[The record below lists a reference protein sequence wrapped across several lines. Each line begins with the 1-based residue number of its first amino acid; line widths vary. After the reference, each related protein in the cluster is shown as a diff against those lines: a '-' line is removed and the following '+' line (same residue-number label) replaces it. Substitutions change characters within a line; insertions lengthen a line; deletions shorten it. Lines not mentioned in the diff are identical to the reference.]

1 MIAGVN
7 NLPGMYSKEIPLKI
21 RCGGPW
27 RLFLLAGLIIA
38 LLSAC
43 RKQDEST
50 SSVLVRVN
58 ERVTSFDRFEED
70 FSRHLNARG
79 IVAEEARVELKR
91 SFLAQKI
98 NRELILSAAD
108 RAGIDLTV
116 AQQEAV
122 VAEHRKDYSVD
133 DFEAMLQERKLT
145 VETWRRQ
152 LLETRRIE
160 EAISRLAYSDIVIPK
175 EAIAAYYQQQKDEFD
190 RPQQVRARQIT
201 LANEADGQQVLGQL
215 RQGLDFA
222 EAARRFS
229 ISPDAE
235 QGGDLGFF
243 GRGQMP
249 DAFDAVVFELPIGRI
264 SDLVKSEYGYH
275 LFLVEERRAAQRL
288 PLDQVQDQI
297 AARLRAEKEE
307 QAYRDWLQSL
317 RSQATIEVDW
327 TLL

>member
-1 MIAGVN
+1 M
-7 NLPGMYSKEIPLKI
+7 KT
-21 RCGGPW
+21 RCGAAL
-27 RLFLLAGLIIA
+27 RLFLLVCLIFA

-43 RKQDEST
+43 RKQDEPA

-58 ERVTSFDRFEED
+58 ERVISFDRFESD
-70 FSRHLNARG
+70 FSRHLTARG
-79 IVAEEARVELKR
+79 IVAEEARLELKR
-91 SFLAQKI
+91 PFLAQII

-108 RAGIDLTV
+108 RSGIDLSA
-116 AQQEAV
+116 AQQEEV
-122 VAEHRKDYSVD
+122 VAEHRKDYGED
-133 DFEAMLQERKLT
+133 DFKGMLQERKLT
-145 VETWRRQ
+145 ETIWRRQ
-152 LLETRRIE
+152 LLENRRIE
-160 EAISRLAYSDIVIPK
+160 ETISRLAYRDIVITPK
-175 EAIAAYYQQQKDEFD
+175 EVEDYFRKQRQEFD

-201 LANEADGQQVLGQL
+201 LAKEAEGQQVLGQI

-264 SDLVKSEYGYH
+264 SELVKSEYGYH
-275 LFLVEERRAAQRL
+275 LFLVEERRPAQRL
-288 PLDQVQDQI
+288 TLEQVQDEI
-297 AARLRAEKEE
+297 KARLRAEKEE
-307 QAYRDWLQSL
+307 DAYRNWLRDL
-317 RSQATIEVDW
+317 RSQAAIEVDW

>member
-1 MIAGVN
+1 MIACVN
-7 NLPGMYSKEIPLKI
+7 SPPGIYSKEMLLKI
-21 RCGGPW
+21 RCGGPL
-27 RLFLLAGLIIA
+27 RLFLLAWLIIA

-43 RKQDEST
+43 QKQEEPA

-58 ERVTSFDRFEED
+58 ERVISFDRFEAE
-70 FSRHLNARG
+70 FSRHLTARG
-79 IVAEEARVELKR
+79 IVAEETRLELKR

-108 RAGIDLTV
+108 RAGIDLTA

-122 VAEHRKDYSVD
+122 VAEHRKDYATD
-133 DFEAMLQERKLT
+133 DFKAMLQERNLT
-145 VETWRRQ
+145 EPIWRRQ
-152 LLETRRIE
+152 LLENRRIE
-160 EAISRLAYSDIVIPK
+160 EAISRLAYSDIDISQESV
-175 EAIAAYYQQQKDEFD
+175 ATYYQQQKKDFN

-201 LANEADGQQVLGQL
+201 LANEAEGQKVLGQL
-215 RQGLDFA
+215 RQGLEFA

-264 SDLVKSEYGYH
+264 SELVKSEYGYH
-275 LFLVEERRAAQRL
+275 LFLVEERRPAQRL
-288 PLDQVQDQI
+288 TLEQVQDEI
-297 AARLRAEKEE
+297 AARLRADKEE
-307 QAYRDWLQSL
+307 DAYRNWLQNL

>member
-1 MIAGVN
+1 M
-7 NLPGMYSKEIPLKI
+7 PLKI
-21 RCGGPW
+21 RCGGTL
-27 RLFLLAGLIIA
+27 RLFLLAWLIIA

-43 RKQDEST
+43 RKQDEPA

-58 ERVTSFDRFEED
+58 ERIISFDRFEED
-70 FSRHLNARG
+70 FARHLTARG
-79 IVAEEARVELKR
+79 IVAEEARPELKR

-108 RAGIDLTV
+108 RAAVDLTA

-122 VAEHRKDYSVD
+122 VAEHRKDYVAD

-145 VETWRRQ
+145 VEIWRRQ
-152 LLETRRIE
+152 LLENCRIE
-160 EAISRLAYSDIVIPK
+160 EAISRLAYSNIVISK
-175 EAIAAYYQQQKDEFD
+175 EAVAAYYRQQRADFD

-201 LANEADGQQVLGQL
+201 LAKEADGQQVLGQL

-249 DAFDAVVFELPIGRI
+249 DVFDVVVFELPIGRI
-264 SDLVKSEYGYH
+264 SELVKSEYGYH
-275 LFLVEERRAAQRL
+275 LFLVEERRSAQRL
-288 PLDQVQDQI
+288 TLEQVQDQI
-297 AARLRAEKEE
+297 AARLRAEKQEE
-307 QAYRDWLQSL
+307 AYRDWLQSL

>member
-1 MIAGVN
+1 M
-7 NLPGMYSKEIPLKI
+7 LLKI
-21 RCGGPW
+21 RCGGTL
-27 RLFLLAGLIIA
+27 RLFLLAWLIIA

-43 RKQDEST
+43 RKQDEPA
-50 SSVLVRVN
+50 SSVLVRIN
-58 ERVTSFDRFEED
+58 ERSISFEQFEAD
-70 FSRHLNARG
+70 FSRYLAVRG
-79 IVAEEARVELKR
+79 IVTEEALPELKR

-98 NRELILSAAD
+98 NRELILSAAA
-108 RAGIDLTV
+108 RVAIDLT
-116 AQQEAV
+116 ADQQEAI
-122 VAEHRKDYSVD
+122 VAEHCKDYVED

-145 VETWRRQ
+145 RELWRRQ
-152 LLETRRIE
+152 LLENRRIE
-160 EAISRLAYSDIVIPK
+160 ETISRLAYSDIVISK
-175 EAIAAYYQQQKDEFD
+175 ESVVAYYRQQRADFD

-201 LANEADGQQVLGQL
+201 LANEVDGQRVLGQL

-222 EAARRFS
+222 EGARRFS

-249 DAFDAVVFELPIGRI
+249 DVFDEVVFELPIGRI

-275 LFLVEERRAAQRL
+275 LFLVEERRPAQHL
-288 PLDQVQDQI
+288 TLEQVQDEI
-297 AARLRAEKEE
+297 AARLRADQEE
-307 QAYRDWLQSL
+307 QAYREWLQNL

>member
-1 MIAGVN
+1 M
-7 NLPGMYSKEIPLKI
+7 KT
-21 RCGGPW
+21 RCGVTLY
-27 RLFLLAGLIIA
+27 LFLLAWLIIA

-43 RKQDEST
+43 RKQEEPA

-58 ERVTSFDRFEED
+58 ERVISFDRFEAD
-70 FSRHLNARG
+70 FARHLIARG
-79 IVAEEARVELKR
+79 IVAKEAPQELKR

-108 RAGIDLTV
+108 RAAVDLTA
-116 AQQEAV
+116 AQREAV
-122 VAEHRKDYSVD
+122 VAAHRKDYAAD
-133 DFEAMLQERKLT
+133 DFEAMLQERKLS
-145 VETWRRQ
+145 VAIWRRQ
-152 LLETRRIE
+152 LLENRRIE
-160 EAISRLAYSDIVIPK
+160 EVISRLAYNDIVISK
-175 EAIAAYYQQQKDEFD
+175 EAVAAYYQQHRADFD

-201 LANEADGQQVLGQL
+201 LAKEADGQQVLGRL

-249 DAFDAVVFELPIGRI
+249 DVFDVVVFELTIGRI
-264 SDLVKSEYGYH
+264 SELVKSEYGYH
-275 LFLVEERRAAQRL
+275 LFLVEERRSAQRL
-288 PLDQVQDQI
+288 TLDQVQDQI

-307 QAYRDWLQSL
+307 QAYRNWLQSL

>member
-1 MIAGVN
+1 
-7 NLPGMYSKEIPLKI
+7 LKT
-21 RCGGPW
+21 RCGVTL
-27 RLFLLAGLIIA
+27 RLFLLVWLLFA

-43 RKQDEST
+43 RKQDEPAST
-50 SSVLVRVN
+50 VLVRVN
-58 ERVTSFDRFEED
+58 ERIISFDRFEAD
-70 FSRHLNARG
+70 FSRHLTARD
-79 IVAEEARVELKR
+79 IVADETRLELKR

-108 RAGIDLTV
+108 RAGINLTA

-122 VAEHRKDYSVD
+122 VAEHRKDYAAD
-133 DFEAMLQERKLT
+133 DFESMLQERKLT
-145 VETWRRQ
+145 ESIWRRQ
-152 LLETRRIE
+152 LLENRRIE
-160 EAISRLAYSDIVIPK
+160 ETISRLAYRDIVISPK
-175 EAIAAYYQQQKDEFD
+175 AVEDYFRKHRQDFD

-201 LANEADGQQVLGQL
+201 LAKEAEGQQVLGQI

-249 DAFDAVVFELPIGRI
+249 DAFDAVVFELPIGRV
-264 SDLVKSEYGYH
+264 SELVKSEYGYH
-275 LFLVEERRAAQRL
+275 LFLVEERRSAQRL
-288 PLDQVQDQI
+288 TLEQVQDEI
-297 AARLRAEKEE
+297 KARLRAEKEE
-307 QAYRDWLQSL
+307 EAYRNWLQSL

>member
-1 MIAGVN
+1 MCIR
-7 NLPGMYSKEIPLKI
+7 KEKPLKI
-21 RCGGPW
+21 RCGSTLPF
-27 RLFLLAGLIIA
+27 FLLALSIIA

-43 RKQDEST
+43 RQQGEPA

-58 ERVTSFDRFEED
+58 ERVISFDRFEED
-70 FSRHLNARG
+70 FSRHLTARG
-79 IVAEEARVELKR
+79 IVADETRLELKR

-108 RAGIDLTV
+108 RAAIDLTT
-116 AQQEAV
+116 AKQEAV
-122 VAEHRKDYSVD
+122 IAEHRKDYAAD

-145 VETWRRQ
+145 VEVWRRQ
-152 LLETRRIE
+152 LLENLRIE
-160 EAISRLAYSDIVIPK
+160 EAISRLAYSDIAISK
-175 EAIAAYYQQQKDEFD
+175 EAVAAYYRQQRDEFD

-201 LANEADGQQVLGQL
+201 LAKEADGQQVLGQL

-264 SDLVKSEYGYH
+264 SELVKSEYGYH
-275 LFLVEERRAAQRL
+275 LFLVEERRSAQRL
-288 PLDQVQDQI
+288 TLEQVQDQI
-297 AARLRAEKEE
+297 AARLRAEKQEE
-307 QAYRDWLQSL
+307 AYRDWLQGL

>member
-1 MIAGVN
+1 MCIR
-7 NLPGMYSKEIPLKI
+7 KEKLLKI
-21 RCGGPW
+21 RCGGTL
-27 RLFLLAGLIIA
+27 RLFLLAWSIIA

-43 RKQDEST
+43 RQQGEPP
-50 SSVLVRVN
+50 SSVLLRVN
-58 ERVTSFDRFEED
+58 ERVISFDQFEDD
-70 FSRHLNARG
+70 FARHLTARG
-79 IVAEEARVELKR
+79 IVAEETRQELKR
-91 SFLAQKI
+91 SFLAHKI

-108 RAGIDLTV
+108 RAAIDLTE

-122 VAEHRKDYSVD
+122 VAEYRKDYAAD
-133 DFEAMLQERKLT
+133 DFEAMLRERKLS
-145 VETWRRQ
+145 VEIWRRQ
-152 LLETRRIE
+152 LLENRRIE
-160 EAISRLAYSDIVIPK
+160 EAISRLAYSDIAISK
-175 EAIAAYYQQQKDEFD
+175 EAVAAYYRQQRDEFD
-190 RPQQVRARQIT
+190 LPQQVRARQIT
-201 LANEADGQQVLGQL
+201 LANEADGQRVLGQL

-264 SDLVKSEYGYH
+264 SELVKSEYGYH
-275 LFLVEERRAAQRL
+275 LFLVEERRSAQRL
-288 PLDQVQDQI
+288 TLDQVQDQI

-307 QAYRDWLQSL
+307 QTYRDWLQSL

>member
-1 MIAGVN
+1 M
-7 NLPGMYSKEIPLKI
+7 KT
-21 RCGGPW
+21 RCGVTLH
-27 RLFLLAGLIIA
+27 LFLLAWLIIA

-43 RKQDEST
+43 RKQEEPA

-58 ERVTSFDRFEED
+58 ERVISFDRFEDD
-70 FSRHLNARG
+70 FARHLIARG
-79 IVAEEARVELKR
+79 IVAKEARPELKR
-91 SFLAQKI
+91 SFLVQKI
-98 NRELILSAAD
+98 NRELVLSAAD
-108 RAGIDLTV
+108 RASVDLTA

-122 VAEHRKDYSVD
+122 VAEHRKDYAAD
-133 DFEAMLQERKLT
+133 DFKAMLQERKLT
-145 VETWRRQ
+145 VAVWRRQ
-152 LLETRRIE
+152 LLENRRIE
-160 EAISRLAYSDIVIPK
+160 EVISRLAYSDIVISQ
-175 EAIAAYYQQQKDEFD
+175 EAVAAYYQQQRADFD

-201 LANEADGQQVLGQL
+201 LAKEAAGQQVLGQL

-249 DAFDAVVFELPIGRI
+249 DIFDVVVFKLPIGRI
-264 SDLVKSEYGYH
+264 SELVKSEYGYH
-275 LFLVEERRAAQRL
+275 LFLVEERRSAQRL
-288 PLDQVQDQI
+288 TLDQVQDQI

-307 QAYRDWLQSL
+307 QAYRNWLQSL

>member
-1 MIAGVN
+1 M
-7 NLPGMYSKEIPLKI
+7 
-21 RCGGPW
+21 
-27 RLFLLAGLIIA
+27 
-38 LLSAC
+38 
-43 RKQDEST
+43 
-50 SSVLVRVN
+50 LVRVN
-58 ERVTSFDRFEED
+58 ERVISFDRFEEE
-70 FSRHLNARG
+70 FSRHLTARD
-79 IVAEEARVELKR
+79 IVDEETRLELKR

-108 RAGIDLTV
+108 RAGINLTA

-122 VAEHRKDYSVD
+122 VAEHRKDYAAN

-145 VETWRRQ
+145 EGIWRRQ
-152 LLETRRIE
+152 LLESRRIE
-160 EAISRLAYSDIVIPK
+160 EAIRRLAYSDIVISQ
-175 EAIAAYYQQQKDEFD
+175 EAVSACYQQQKKNFN

-201 LANEADGQQVLGQL
+201 LANEAEGQKVLGQL

-264 SDLVKSEYGYH
+264 SELVKSEYGYH
-275 LFLVEERRAAQRL
+275 LFLVEERRSAQRL
-288 PLDQVQDQI
+288 TLEQVQDEI
-297 AARLRAEKEE
+297 TARLRADKEE
-307 QAYRDWLQSL
+307 EAYRNWLQNL

>member
-1 MIAGVN
+1 MPRRGT
-7 NLPGMYSKEIPLKI
+7 M
-21 RCGGPW
+21 
-27 RLFLLAGLIIA
+27 RLVMLAWLAIA

-43 RKQDEST
+43 RKQDEPA

-58 ERVTSFDRFEED
+58 ERVISFDRFEED
-70 FSRHLNARG
+70 FARHLTARG
-79 IVAEEARVELKR
+79 IVAEEARLELKR

-108 RAGIDLTV
+108 RAGIDLTA

-122 VAEHRKDYSVD
+122 VAEHRKDYATD

-145 VETWRRQ
+145 VEIWRRQ

-160 EAISRLAYSDIVIPK
+160 ETVSRLAYSDIAISK
-175 EAIAAYYQQQKDEFD
+175 EAVVAFYRQQRSEFD

-201 LANEADGQQVLGQL
+201 LANEVDGQQVLGQL
-215 RQGLDFA
+215 RQGLDFT
-222 EAARRFS
+222 EAARHFS

-243 GRGQMP
+243 GRGEMP

-264 SDLVKSEYGYH
+264 SELVKSEYGYH
-275 LFLVEERRAAQRL
+275 LFRVEEQRAAQRL
-288 PLDQVQDQI
+288 TLDQVQEQI
-297 AARLRAEKEE
+297 VARLRAEKEE

-327 TLL
+327 ALL

>member
-1 MIAGVN
+1 
-7 NLPGMYSKEIPLKI
+7 LKI
-21 RCGGPW
+21 RYGSTLP
-27 RLFLLAGLIIA
+27 LFLLAWSIIA

-43 RKQDEST
+43 RQQGEPV

-58 ERVTSFDRFEED
+58 ERVISFDRFEED
-70 FSRHLNARG
+70 FSRHLTARG
-79 IVAEEARVELKR
+79 IVAEETRLELKR

-108 RAGIDLTV
+108 RATIDLST

-122 VAEHRKDYSVD
+122 IAEYSTDYAAD

-145 VETWRRQ
+145 LEVWRRQ
-152 LLETRRIE
+152 LLENRRIE
-160 EAISRLAYSDIVIPK
+160 EVVSQLAYSEIVISK
-175 EAIAAYYQQQKDEFD
+175 TAVSAYYRQQRDEFD

-201 LANEADGQQVLGQL
+201 LANQADGQQALGQL

-249 DAFDAVVFELPIGRI
+249 DIFDAVVFELPIGRI
-264 SDLVKSEYGYH
+264 SELVKSEYGYH

-288 PLDQVQDQI
+288 TLDQVQDQI
-297 AARLRAEKEE
+297 AAQLRAEKQEE
-307 QAYRDWLQSL
+307 AYRDWLQSL
-317 RSQATIEVDW
+317 RSQATIEVNW

>member
-1 MIAGVN
+1 
-7 NLPGMYSKEIPLKI
+7 MYSKEIPLKI

-43 RKQDEST
+43 RKQDESA

-264 SDLVKSEYGYH
+264 SELVKSEYGYH

>member
-1 MIAGVN
+1 MLTALLVCIR
-7 NLPGMYSKEIPLKI
+7 KEKPLKN
-21 RCGGPW
+21 RCGGTL
-27 RLFLLAGLIIA
+27 RLFLLACLLLA

-43 RKQDEST
+43 RQQSET
-50 SSVLVRVN
+50 ASSVLVRVN
-58 ERVTSFDRFEED
+58 ERVISFDRFEDD
-70 FSRHLNARG
+70 FSRHLTARD
-79 IVAEEARVELKR
+79 IVAEETRLELKR

-108 RAGIDLTV
+108 RAAIDLTV

-122 VAEHRKDYSVD
+122 VAEHLKDYAAD

-145 VETWRRQ
+145 EGIWRRQ
-152 LLETRRIE
+152 LLENRRIE
-160 EAISRLAYSDIVIPK
+160 EAISRLAYSEIVISK
-175 EAIAAYYQQQKDEFD
+175 EAITAFYKQQRDEFD
-190 RPQQVRARQIT
+190 LPQQVRARQIT

-215 RQGLDFA
+215 RQGLDFV

-249 DAFDAVVFELPIGRI
+249 AAFDAVVFELTIGRI
-264 SDLVKSEYGYH
+264 SELVKSEYGYH
-275 LFLVEERRAAQRL
+275 LFLVEERRSAQRL
-288 PLDQVQDQI
+288 TLDQVQDEI
-297 AARLRAEKEE
+297 EARLRADKEE

>member
-1 MIAGVN
+1 MKTRFGVT
-7 NLPGMYSKEIPLKI
+7 L
-21 RCGGPW
+21 
-27 RLFLLAGLIIA
+27 RLFLLAWLIFA

-43 RKQDEST
+43 RKQDEPA

-58 ERVTSFDRFEED
+58 ERVISFDRFEED
-70 FSRHLNARG
+70 FSRHLTARG
-79 IVAEEARVELKR
+79 IVAEEKRLELKR

-108 RAGIDLTV
+108 RAAIDLTV
-116 AQQEAV
+116 VQQEAV
-122 VAEHRKDYSVD
+122 VAEHRKDYAAD

-145 VETWRRQ
+145 EEVWRRQ
-152 LLETRRIE
+152 LLENRRIE
-160 EAISRLAYSDIVIPK
+160 ETISRLAYRDIVISPK
-175 EAIAAYYQQQKDEFD
+175 AVADYFRQQRHEFD
-190 RPQQVRARQIT
+190 LPQQVRARQIT
-201 LANEADGQQVLGQL
+201 LAKEADGQQVLGLL

-264 SDLVKSEYGYH
+264 SELVKSEYGYH
-275 LFLVEERRAAQRL
+275 LFLVEERRSAQRL
-288 PLDQVQDQI
+288 TLEQVQDQI

-307 QAYRDWLQSL
+307 EVYREWLQSL

>member
-1 MIAGVN
+1 
-7 NLPGMYSKEIPLKI
+7 MYSKEMPLKI
-21 RCGGPW
+21 RCGGPL
-27 RLFLLAGLIIA
+27 RLFLLVWLIIA

-43 RKQDEST
+43 RKQDEPA

-58 ERVTSFDRFEED
+58 ERVISFDRFEED
-70 FSRHLNARG
+70 FARHLTARD
-79 IVAEEARVELKR
+79 IVAEEARLELKR

-108 RAGIDLTV
+108 RAAIDLTL

-122 VAEHRKDYSVD
+122 VAEHRKDYAAD

-145 VETWRRQ
+145 VEIWRRQ

-160 EAISRLAYSDIVIPK
+160 EAIRRLVYSDIVISK
-175 EAIAAYYQQQKDEFD
+175 EAVAAYYHQHRADFD

-264 SDLVKSEYGYH
+264 SELVKSEYGFH
-275 LFLVEERRAAQRL
+275 LFRVEERRSAQRL
-288 PLDQVQDQI
+288 TLNQVQDQI
-297 AARLRAEKEE
+297 AAHLRAEKEE

>member
-43 RKQDEST
+43 RKQDESA

-264 SDLVKSEYGYH
+264 SELVKSEYGYH

>member
-1 MIAGVN
+1 M
-7 NLPGMYSKEIPLKI
+7 KT
-21 RCGGPW
+21 RCGVTLH
-27 RLFLLAGLIIA
+27 LFLLAWLIIA

-43 RKQDEST
+43 RKQEEPA

-58 ERVTSFDRFEED
+58 ERVISFDRFEDD
-70 FSRHLNARG
+70 FARHLIARG
-79 IVAEEARVELKR
+79 IVAKEARPELKR
-91 SFLAQKI
+91 SFLVQKI
-98 NRELILSAAD
+98 NRELVLSAAD
-108 RAGIDLTV
+108 RASVDLTA

-122 VAEHRKDYSVD
+122 VAEHRKDYAAD
-133 DFEAMLQERKLT
+133 DFKAMLQERKLT
-145 VETWRRQ
+145 VAVWRRQ
-152 LLETRRIE
+152 LLENRRIE
-160 EAISRLAYSDIVIPK
+160 EVISRLAYSDIVISQ
-175 EAIAAYYQQQKDEFD
+175 EAVAAYYQQQRADFD

-201 LANEADGQQVLGQL
+201 LAKEAAGQQVLGQL

-249 DAFDAVVFELPIGRI
+249 DVFDVVVFKLPIGRI
-264 SDLVKSEYGYH
+264 SELVKSEYGYH
-275 LFLVEERRAAQRL
+275 LFLVEERRSAQRL
-288 PLDQVQDQI
+288 TLDQVQDQI

-307 QAYRDWLQSL
+307 QAYRNWLQSL

>member
-1 MIAGVN
+1 MKTHCGVT
-7 NLPGMYSKEIPLKI
+7 L
-21 RCGGPW
+21 
-27 RLFLLAGLIIA
+27 RLFLLVCLIIA

-43 RKQDEST
+43 RKQDEPA

-58 ERVTSFDRFEED
+58 ERVISFDRFEAD
-70 FSRHLNARG
+70 FSRHLAARG
-79 IVAEEARVELKR
+79 IVAEEARLELKR
-91 SFLAQKI
+91 PFLAQII

-108 RAGIDLTV
+108 RSGINLTL

-122 VAEHRKDYSVD
+122 VAEHRKDYAED
-133 DFEAMLQERKLT
+133 DFQGMLQERQLT
-145 VETWRRQ
+145 EPIWRRQ
-152 LLETRRIE
+152 LLENRRIE
-160 EAISRLAYSDIVIPK
+160 EAISLLAYQDIVITSK
-175 EAIAAYYQQQKDEFD
+175 EVEDYFRKQRQEFD

-201 LANEADGQQVLGQL
+201 LAKEVDGQRVLGQI

-249 DAFDAVVFELPIGRI
+249 GAFDAVVFELPIGRI
-264 SDLVKSEYGYH
+264 SELVKSEYGYH

-288 PLDQVQDQI
+288 TLEQVQDEI
-297 AARLRAEKEE
+297 KARLRAEKEE
-307 QAYRDWLQSL
+307 EAYRNWLQDL